1 MIEEYTYE
9 ELKSMSDFEIKNH
22 FLEIRSKII
31 FNKKNKNNIK
41 DLEIYYCY
49 IANEI
54 QNRN

>member
-1 MIEEYTYE
+1 MVEEYSYK
-9 ELKSMSDFEIKNH
+9 ELESMSDFEIKNH

-31 FNKKNKNNIK
+31 FNKKNKINIK

-49 IANEI
+49 VANEI